1 MECRLRQLKYSKTR
15 NWQSRGYRIENLSIP
30 GWKAGDPYEA
40 VKEPWLN
47 TLVDISWDS
56 TSWASQVTLVVKN
69 LAVNADGHKRCEFNP
84 WVGKIPWCRAWEL
97 TAIFLSGELCGQRNL
112 VDYSP

>member
-69 LAVNADGHKRCEFNP
+69 LAVNADDIRD
-84 WVGKIPWCRAWEL
+84 VSSIPGSERSPGVEHGNSLQYSCLEN
-97 TAIFLSGELCGQRNL
+97 S
-112 VDYSP
+112 VDRGTW